1 MDDING
7 AVLETARL
15 RLRRLRP
22 DDFGNLCLI
31 LQDAEAMYAYEHAFS
46 DREVR
51 EWLDKQLGN
60 YERYGFGLWAVEL
73 RGSGEFIGQCGL
85 TMQGTPRGER
95 LEVGY
100 LFCRAHWHRG
110 YATEAA
116 AACMDY
122 AFGALGADEVCSI
135 IRENNLASR
144 AVAERNGLVPEGRF
158 TKHYYGVD
166 MPHIVYVKRKK
177 F

>member
-1 MDDING
+1 M
-7 AVLETARL
+7 
-15 RLRRLRP
+15 
-22 DDFGNLCLI
+22 
-31 LQDAEAMYAYEHAFS
+31 
-46 DREVR
+46 
-51 EWLDKQLGN
+51 
-60 YERYGFGLWAVEL
+60 
-73 RGSGEFIGQCGL
+73 
-85 TMQGTPRGER
+85 
-95 LEVGY
+95 GY

-144 AVAERNGLVPEGRF
+144 AVAERNGLAPEWRF
-158 TKHYYGVD
+158 TKHYYGVE

>member
-51 EWLDKQLGN
+51 EGLDRQLGN
-60 YERYGFGLWAVEL
+60 
-73 RGSGEFIGQCGL
+73 
-85 TMQGTPRGER
+85 
-95 LEVGY
+95 
-100 LFCRAHWHRG
+100 
-110 YATEAA
+110 
-116 AACMDY
+116 
-122 AFGALGADEVCSI
+122 
-135 IRENNLASR
+135 
-144 AVAERNGLVPEGRF
+144 
-158 TKHYYGVD
+158 
-166 MPHIVYVKRKK
+166 
-177 F
+177 

>member
-7 AVLETARL
+7 AVLETERL

-22 DDFGNLCLI
+22 YDFGNLCLI
-31 LQDAEAMYAYEHAFS
+31 LQDAEAMYAYEHAFP
-46 DREVR
+46 DGEVR
-51 EWLDKQLGN
+51 EWLDRQLGN

-100 LFCRAHWHRG
+100 LF
-110 YATEAA
+110 
-116 AACMDY
+116 
-122 AFGALGADEVCSI
+122 
-135 IRENNLASR
+135 
-144 AVAERNGLVPEGRF
+144 
-158 TKHYYGVD
+158 
-166 MPHIVYVKRKK
+166 
-177 F
+177 

>member
-46 DREVR
+46 DAEVR
-51 EWLDKQLGN
+51 QWLDKQLAN
-60 YERYGFGLWAVEL
+60 YARYGFGLWAVEL
-73 RGSGEFIGQCGL
+73 KGSGEFAGQCGL
-85 TMQGTPRGER
+85 TMQGTPEGER

-100 LFCRAHWHRG
+100 LFRRSHWHRG

-122 AFGALGADEVCSI
+122 AFGVLGAEEVC
-135 IRENNLASR
+135 LA
-144 AVAERNGLVPEGRF
+144 PEWRF
-158 TKHYYGVD
+158 TKHYYGVE